1 MQHILS
7 LRLSFMIK
15 ETHFLSL
22 PFSIIGMPYQD
33 RKMSTRSFMQQSSL
47 IACKNNFLLKEVSE
61 INNHSF
67 DKNAE
72 IKM

>member
-1 MQHILS
+1 MQHIVS

-33 RKMSTRSFMQQSSL
+33 RKMSTRSFYAAVESYSL
-47 IACKNNFLLKEVSE
+47 QEQLPLKR
-61 INNHSF
+61 SF
-67 DKNAE
+67 RN
-72 IKM
+72 